1 LFAAFASATM
11 LPVGIRKALI
21 AAALTIAVAVPSGC
35 GESDQSAAS
44 EAAQA
49 YVDAR
54 NDHDYEMVC
63 ELYSEQLTRKL
74 TGGLVTCQA
83 FVKEQTTGSASGP
96 LKVVSVNATD
106 DHATAQLQTTGESGQ
121 PKQLKIT
128 LEKQN
133 GSWVISGL
141 G

>member
-44 EAAQA
+44 E
-49 YVDAR
+49 
-54 NDHDYEMVC
+54 MVC

-74 TGGLVTCQA
+74 TGGLVSCQA

-106 DHATAQLQTTGESGQ
+106 DHATARLQTTGESGQ
-121 PKQLKIT
+121 PAQLKIT